1 MIKKEIKTHAKVKES
16 QNLPLCTLV
25 LVFLVIVI
33 TDCGKKENIIPAA
46 HIPGIRA
53 PITKILISPLAFDG
67 AIVAVE
73 GIAHDVKQE
82 KSDGQDKTS
91 TIFKLSDL
99 RGNYIN
105 VSTPGKRE
113 IFEYDYL
120 VVGGIYRRA
129 QNLIEAQQIEII
141 VLEEKK

>member
-1 MIKKEIKTHAKVKES
+1 MIKKVINTDAKVKERQDIS
-16 QNLPLCTLV
+16 LCTLFLVV
-25 LVFLVIVI
+25 LVILII
-33 TDCGKKENIIPAA
+33 GCGKKENEIPAA

-99 RGNYIN
+99 QGNYIN

>member
-1 MIKKEIKTHAKVKES
+1 MITELIKTHTKVKER
-16 QNLPLCTLV
+16 QNLPLCALV
-25 LVFLVIVI
+25 LVVLVILI
-33 TDCGKKENIIPAA
+33 IGCAKKENEIPAA

-73 GIAHDVKQE
+73 GIAHDVMQE
-82 KSDGQDKTS
+82 KSDGKDKTS

-99 RGNYIN
+99 QGNYIN

-129 QNLIEAQQIEII
+129 ENLIEAQQIEIV
-141 VLEEKK
+141 VLEEK

>member
-1 MIKKEIKTHAKVKES
+1 MLVRVCMTH
-16 QNLPLCTLV
+16 NP
-25 LVFLVIVI
+25 I
-33 TDCGKKENIIPAA
+33 TENEIPAV

-99 RGNYIN
+99 QGNCARRFRSGRRGR
-105 VSTPGKRE
+105 SSAACALARA
-113 IFEYDYL
+113 
-120 VVGGIYRRA
+120 RRSRR
-129 QNLIEAQQIEII
+129 QNLIEAQ
-141 VLEEKK
+141 

>member
-1 MIKKEIKTHAKVKES
+1 MIKKIIKTDAKVKERH
-16 QNLPLCTLV
+16 NLPLCTLV
-25 LVFLVIVI
+25 LVFLVILI
-33 TDCGKKENIIPAA
+33 TDCAKKENEIPAA
-46 HIPGIRA
+46 LIPGIRA

-82 KSDGQDKTS
+82 KSDGKDKTS

-129 QNLIEAQQIEII
+129 ENLIEAQQIEIVI
-141 VLEEKK
+141 LEEK